1 MKYKMIKIG
10 TKNRIIYHESGRELP
25 KSKYVLETWKNNIFS
40 FPKITADKH
49 LGFRSAQLGAIYAI
63 KSHWTI
69 SSHPATVVMP
79 TGTGKTEVMIATV
92 ISEPCQKTCVIVPSN
107 LLRKQTAERF
117 CTLTKLREI
126 GAVDDRFENPIVGIL
141 LSIPKDLDELK
152 ELIDKSNVIIT
163 TMSLVSRN
171 TFVQSYITILSSRCD
186 TIIIDEAHH
195 VPARTWSQIKNYFT
209 NIKCLQFTATPY
221 RNDGKRIDGDI
232 IYSFPLSLAQQ
243 EGYFKPIRFYPIF
256 EFDDDRKDLSIAK
269 KAVELLDA
277 DIKNNLSHLLL
288 VRAANQK
295 RAKFLY
301 EKIYKKYFDRHS
313 PVLIIS
319 DNKKTDNVTAL
330 KSVSDGDSKI
340 IVCVDMFSEGIDIPQ
355 LKICAIHDKYKSLPI
370 TLQFIGRFARSQ
382 KKLGDASIVANIVDD
397 DIQESLEELYSQDA
411 DWNIVIKNKSDSFV
425 EHEVEFQQFAR
436 GFNGTEVIPINQ
448 IRPKISMFIYTT
460 TSKYWHWEN
469 WKSVFDEEHSR
480 YFVNKDEKILVIT
493 ELSSI
498 NVEWTS
504 IKDITDEI
512 WNLHILYWNEKKNV
526 FFINTTIK
534 SVANKLAE
542 AIFDE
547 YKLIKGEDVFRCLSG
562 IKRLM
567 LSSVGLKTAISS
579 HHIRYRMFAGVD
591 VAEGITNAVKGTS
604 IKSNFFGI
612 GYENGQKISIGCSYK
627 GTIWAKWV
635 ETIDYWC
642 NWCNKQADKILNNSI
657 NTTDILEN
665 VLVPEEITKRPASIP
680 YRIDFPMII
689 DENDRYSFSIDKP
702 RATYDSISIDI
713 GLTKFD
719 EVSPLSFYVG
729 NENVKE
735 EFVMDIN
742 NSGYNISHK
751 SGSVINIRFNR
762 NKEISLRDFFQE
774 NPPIFWFVDG
784 SFIEGNLIVTLKKKT
799 SIIFSHQN
807 IITWDWKDIDIK
819 KESQGKEKRNDSIQY
834 NVITLLKQSKQYCV
848 VFDDDGAG
856 EIADVIAIKEKPQAK
871 AIEVELYHCKY
882 SHGKD
887 PGARISDLYEV
898 CGQAEKCI
906 KWMDDTTEMFARL
919 LAREGNSKKNRDVSR
934 FELGNEKTLYQLK
947 KKLKFYTTTFSVY
960 IVQPGVDSN
969 NISPPMHQV
978 LCCSQAYLQDTYGIP
993 LKLICS

>member
-1 MKYKMIKIG
+1 MEYKMIKIG
-10 TKNRIIYHESGRELP
+10 TKNRIIYHKSDEELP
-25 KSKYVLETWKNNIFS
+25 KSEYVLETWKNNIFS
-40 FPKITADKH
+40 FPKITTDKH

-63 KSHWTI
+63 KSYWTI

-126 GAVDDRFENPIVGIL
+126 GAIHDSFENPIVGIL
-141 LSIPKDLDELK
+141 LSIPEDLDELK

-171 TFVQSYITILSSRCD
+171 TFVQGYITTLSSLCD
-186 TIIIDEAHH
+186 TLIIDEAHH

-209 NIKCLQFTATPY
+209 NTKCLQFTATPY

-243 EGYFKPIRFYPIF
+243 EGYFKPIKFYPIF
-256 EFDDDRKDLSIAK
+256 EFDDDKEDLSIAK

-301 EKIYKKYFDRHS
+301 EKIYKKHFDRHS

-382 KKLGDASIVANIVDD
+382 KNLGDASIVANIVDD

-411 DWNIVIKNKSDSFV
+411 DWNIVIKNTSDSLV

-436 GFNGTEVIPINQ
+436 GFDGTEVIPIDQ
-448 IRPKISMFIYTT
+448 IRPKISMFMYKTE
-460 TSKYWHWEN
+460 SKYWHWEN

-498 NVEWTS
+498 NVDWTN
-504 IKDITDEI
+504 IKDITDEN
-512 WNLHILYWNEKKNV
+512 WNLYILYWNEKRNV
-526 FFINTTIK
+526 FFINTTVK
-534 SVANKLAE
+534 GVANKLAE

-562 IKRLM
+562 INRLM
-567 LSSVGLKTAISS
+567 LSSVGLKTAISN

-591 VAEGITNAVKGTS
+591 VAEGITNAVKGKS
-604 IKSNFFGI
+604 IKSNLFGV

-635 ETIDYWC
+635 ETIDYWR
-642 NWCNKQADKILNNSI
+642 NWCNKQAEKILNISI
-657 NTTDILEN
+657 NTSDILEN
-665 VLVPEEITKRPASIP
+665 ALVPEEITQRPTSIP

-689 DENDRYSFSIDKP
+689 DEDGKCSFSIGK
-702 RATYDSISIDI
+702 TNTIYDLISIDI

-729 NENVKE
+729 NEIAKE

-751 SGSVINIRFNR
+751 SGPAINIRFKK
-762 NKEISLRDFFQE
+762 NKEASLRDFLQE
-774 NPPIFWFVDG
+774 NPPTIWFVDG
-784 SFIEGNLIVTLKKKT
+784 SFIEGNLIVTLKKKPP
-799 SIIFSHQN
+799 IMFSHQH
-807 IITWDWKDIDIK
+807 IITWDWKGIDIK
-819 KESQGKEKRNDSIQY
+819 KESQGKGKNNDSIQY
-834 NVITLLKQSKQYCV
+834 NVIAMLKQKNQYCV
-848 VFDDDGAG
+848 IFDDDGAG
-856 EIADVIAIKEKPQAK
+856 EIADVIAIKENPQDK
-871 AIEVELYHCKY
+871 VIEIELYHCKY

-887 PGARISDLYEV
+887 AGARISDLYEV
-898 CGQAEKCI
+898 CGQAEKCV
-906 KWMDDTTEMFARL
+906 KWMEDAREMLTRL
-919 LAREGNSKKNRDVSR
+919 LDREKNSKKNRDISR
-934 FELGNEKTLYQLK
+934 FESGNEKTIYQLK
-947 KKLKFYTTTFSVY
+947 KKLKFYVASFSVY

-969 NISPPMHQV
+969 KISPQMHQV
-978 LCCSQAYLQDTYGIP
+978 LCCSQAYLQDTYAVP